1 MKVARREC
9 YSDSQLSD
17 GNARG
22 MSGSNIEIY
31 MAKYGTFHTSDTRH
45 IDLAPNLES

>member
-1 MKVARREC
+1 MKLARHEC
-9 YSDSQLSD
+9 HSDSEFSD

-31 MAKYGTFHTSDTRH
+31 MAKYGTFHTSGTRH